1 MQKMW
6 NVEEIRKIKI
16 LKDNKGSATVEAL
29 LISNVIIIS
38 LVVLINIAFIVYDN
52 QVSDMICSEMDEYIQ
67 DTIYKNKEN
76 NHAINYEIKAD
87 VIKEELNGRINKR
100 LIISDIKDMSVGVYG
115 NYMRIRVTLSNR
127 SSLYKLI
134 SKMFT
139 INKDFYIDRE
149 VWMW

>member
-115 NYMRIRVTLSNR
+115 NYKRIRVTLSNR